1 MAATGFRRLFL
12 CFSFFKRG
20 LQKPVAAVAGVRRLP
35 VSVSWRGRRNHHRTK
50 KDCEQ
55 TTSGA
60 ATNDQGNSHDAKQQ
74 VSAALRTKGGEGKLS
89 GAPSQVFPGVGVPG
103 QPSYTR
109 LNDARRD
116 AETMLLACLLLLV
129 KAPRLRKNDLTR

>member
-1 MAATGFRRLFL
+1 M
-12 CFSFFKRG
+12 
-20 LQKPVAAVAGVRRLP
+20 
-35 VSVSWRGRRNHHRTK
+35 
-50 KDCEQ
+50 
-55 TTSGA
+55 
-60 ATNDQGNSHDAKQQ
+60 
-74 VSAALRTKGGEGKLS
+74 
-89 GAPSQVFPGVGVPG
+89 PG